1 MLVGV
6 GTKEGPRPLNLTKD
20 CSIFLCIRLTG
31 WYPSGLFIGSKVK
44 IEPFA
49 VGLAVISPSH
59 EYFLRRDISN
69 ISFNLRVRSSSLD
82 IM

>member
-6 GTKEGPRPLNLTKD
+6 GTKERPRPHNLTKD
-20 CSIFLCIRLTG
+20 CSIFLSVRLNG

-44 IEPFA
+44 VEPFA
-49 VGLAVISPSH
+49 VGLAVISPSR

-69 ISFNLRVRSSSLD
+69 VSFNLRVRSSSLD
-82 IM
+82 VM